1 MRLHGPFFVGVNICF
16 QNHSSKRF
24 IPMKI
29 QYKTY

>member
-16 QNHSSKRF
+16 QNNSYQRF
-24 IPMKI
+24 IKMEI